1 MNGEARYTRKMLDE
15 TLSNG
20 KFALVA
26 AKSTGQRVAIR
37 LYGYNKEECFTEES
51 TAVGNTTHVWAEASG
66 LYTWAIHHA
75 TFIKYVD
82 TLPINERVHN

>member
-26 AKSTGQRVAIR
+26 AKGTGQRVAIR
-37 LYGYNKEECFTEES
+37 LYGYAKEECYIEEPTIVS
-51 TAVGNTTHVWAEASG
+51 DTGVVWMEVDG
-66 LYTWAIHHA
+66 LYTWAIHHS
-75 TFIKYVD
+75 TFIKYSD
-82 TLPINERVHN
+82 TLPAVSA

>member
-26 AKSTGQRVAIR
+26 AKGTGKGVAIK
-37 LYGYNKEECFTEES
+37 LLGYNKEECFTEEY
-51 TAVGNTTHVWAEASG
+51 TAVGNTTHVWVEANG
-66 LYTWAIHHA
+66 LYTWAINHA

-82 TLPINERVHN
+82 TLPINERVHS